1 MFNPTLKYHFLGG
14 ITLETKEKDFF
25 ESVQFVQNI
34 PQTATNP
41 PIKLEVVSTGMQLF
55 YDQNKFNAFVAGEIS
70 QYQLIAETQ
79 CDGLFRNALDI
90 QLSKEESI
98 DSGSL
103 WYLKEGFFILAD
115 DDRFAKMI
123 APDSNFK
130 KI

>member
-1 MFNPTLKYHFLGG
+1 M
-14 ITLETKEKDFF
+14 I
-25 ESVQFVQNI
+25 
-34 PQTATNP
+34 
-41 PIKLEVVSTGMQLF
+41 LF

-103 WYLKEGFFILAD
+103 WYLKDGFFILAND
-115 DDRFAKMI
+115 DQFAKMI
-123 APDSNFK
+123 APDSNFQ